1 MSTFSFVNP
10 LTGKRFEIEGPPT
23 LTEAQARRIFEDQL
37 NAGALVGLK
46 PGDVLDNARQALDG
60 VAGAAGQLAQQVQ
73 NIAGSASGAL
83 TGALASVTGGVQG
96 ALQGEAG
103 QIQGAV
109 ANLGQQATQ
118 FASALP
124 SAINSAT
131 SVASKALTGISSSVT
146 NLVPT
151 NPINMANLAKQAT
164 SLLPIQG
171 LSEVDVRAAM
181 SQATNLVGQAATTLS
196 NIGAGK
202 FGFDATQLEQVGICK
217 PGTAS
222 LVTNAA
228 NSLTSV
234 LSSPAVFT
242 GKLGINGINDLLSS
256 VPKQDLLQQTL
267 MNSGLNAVAEL
278 GIPVSKLDPGALAGT
293 ALNAA
298 KSVTDTFNWATG
310 GSLPPAIKSQLDQ
323 VARAADFAT
332 NFANQAT
339 NEAVTQTAE
348 PGAAEETANRDT
360 VDAAVTRVTGS
371 AKIPEVNYGSN
382 PLAAQANRVLKIGKD
397 IVKLVTEWNK
407 FGPSI
412 TTFAKSGAA
421 ENRDAENP
429 DVQRL
434 MNDYKTLEQLIADAR
449 AFQSRTLSLERQTE
463 SYEDKYDAPV
473 PGQYTELP
481 KLVKFLETTLPKLE
495 SVLAKYKTRIES
507 LGA

>member
-96 ALQGEAG
+96 ALQGAAG

-109 ANLGQQATQ
+109 TNLGQQATQ

-348 PGAAEETANRDT
+348 PGAAEDTANRDT

-382 PLAAQANRVLKIGKD
+382 PLAAQAKQSVKIGSEIIDFQKS
-397 IVKLVTEWNK
+397 VLEFSKSFVAY
-407 FGPSI
+407 G
-412 TTFAKSGAA
+412 KSGAA
-421 ENRDAENP
+421 DNRDSDKP
-429 DVQRL
+429 DIQRML
-434 MNDYKTLEQLIADAR
+434 NDYKLVQQLASDNSALR
-449 AFQSRTLSLERQTE
+449 SQALALERQAKAYQERFNT
-463 SYEDKYDAPV
+463 SA
-473 PGQYTELP
+473 PGQYTILAQLIP
-481 KLVKFLETTLPKLE
+481 LIDKQQETLDAVE
-495 SVLAKYKTRIES
+495 SKYKTRIES
-507 LGA
+507 FGA